1 MFEGMVAG
9 ARRVG
14 IPAPAGL
21 AATGQR
27 LRERR
32 APHDPLRIEAQWDG
46 QRVTAPAILDF
57 DSRTPDTRQL
67 AGCTVGEALARLPGL
82 CAAAPRAQTV
92 VAMAAFVAAGAEGAA
107 RGEARDEERIVA
119 AETAQE
125 HLSRLMLDWP
135 VLFGHEPR
143 RERFAVLHHGLAQI
157 GGGRAAYELGGDLL
171 DLVAVEL
178 LGGFFRATRE
188 PAALREFVERA
199 RQGGTIGEALADLIE
214 IGTSTSEHEA
224 VPLLPSLSAQAWGE
238 TLGGLPSPQFCRT
251 PSLHGQAHE
260 TGVLA
265 RHAGSML
272 VRILLTKGH
281 RIAARLFARV
291 IDLAD
296 CASRLRHPLAD
307 DMPALLDAAP
317 LGDRAGLAWVETAGG
332 LVLHAV
338 RLDDG
343 RIAEYSIVGPTQWN
357 FHPEGP
363 FMIEGS
369 GWSAAS
375 IEAARLRFAA
385 LVLSLDPGEGFEIV
399 LKPAE
404 A

>member
-1 MFEGMVAG
+1 MFEGVVAG
-9 ARRVG
+9 ARSVG
-14 IPAPAGL
+14 IPA
-21 AATGQR
+21 AAAGQR
-27 LRERR
+27 VRERR
-32 APHDPLRIEAQWDG
+32 APREPLHIEARWDG
-46 QRVTAPAILDF
+46 DRVTAPVLL
-57 DSRTPDTRQL
+57 DSRLPDTQQL
-67 AGCTVGEALARLPGL
+67 VGCTVGEALGRLPGL
-82 CAAAPRAQTV
+82 CPTAPRAQ
-92 VAMAAFVAAGAEGAA
+92 AIAAIAAFAAAGAEGAG
-107 RGEARDEERIVA
+107 RSEARDEERTIA

-135 VLFGHEPR
+135 VLFGHAPR

-157 GGGRAAYELGGDLL
+157 GGSRAAYELGGDLL

-188 PAALREFVERA
+188 PTALRELVERA

-214 IGTSTSEHEA
+214 IGPSTAEHEA
-224 VPLLPSLSAQAWGE
+224 VPLLPLLSAQAWGE

-272 VRILLTKGH
+272 VRILLKKGH

-307 DMPALLDAAP
+307 DMPMLLDAAP
-317 LGDRAGLAWVETAGG
+317 LGDRAGLAWVETARG

-343 RIAEYSIVGPTQWN
+343 RVAEYSIVGPAQWN

-363 FMIEGS
+363 FMTEGS
-369 GWSAAS
+369 GWNAAS
-375 IEAARLRFAA
+375 REVARLRFAA
-385 LVLSLDPGEGFEIV
+385 LVLSLDPGRDFEIV
-399 LKPAE
+399 LKPADG
-404 A
+404 